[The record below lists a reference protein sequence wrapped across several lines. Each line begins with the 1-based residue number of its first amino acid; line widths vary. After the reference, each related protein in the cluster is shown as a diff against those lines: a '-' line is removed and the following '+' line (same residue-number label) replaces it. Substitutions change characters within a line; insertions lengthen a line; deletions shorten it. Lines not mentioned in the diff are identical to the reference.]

1 MSYLCLMRNVKHCK
15 MDFARLKFNLSSAA
29 PELPPLFLTDETAHK
44 YRMWWRR
51 YLVGV
56 PVAVKDDNGVGSL
69 QVEAEATGSGAEQE
83 DEVLR
88 AFLIKF
94 LQQHRSVLRLGGA

>member
-1 MSYLCLMRNVKHCK
+1 M
-15 MDFARLKFNLSSAA
+15 
-29 PELPPLFLTDETAHK
+29 
-44 YRMWWRR
+44 
-51 YLVGV
+51 GV